1 MARRAESAEDT
12 EEQVAIEMNQRF
24 VTKLL
29 KLLGLAPRATFKQ
42 NEEAIR

>member
-1 MARRAESAEDT
+1 MAQQVESAEDT

-24 VTKLL
+24 VTKIL
-29 KLLGLAPRATFKQ
+29 KLLGLAPRANFEQ